1 MYLSTNLLQLI
12 NNNFSE
18 IVIKILI
25 LTFRTEIDGAMS
37 AQTKRGLMMMST
49 RDGKPPPGR
58 QLPQKRNNYAVSIQE
73 SNDAIPFSET
83 QQQQRPVPPVISQVK
98 SSDLSISQGTP
109 TSQVTVVENKRQTPT
124 VTKSN
129 RLMMMTTNSR
139 PPLMKKPKEVKFFN
153 NVTAQSLIC

>member
-1 MYLSTNLLQLI
+1 MMFVLFQCLT
-12 NNNFSE
+12 E
-18 IVIKILI
+18 IFIKILI
-25 LTFRTEIDGAMS
+25 LTFRTDIDGAMS

-58 QLPQKRNNYAVSIQE
+58 QMPQKRNNYSVSIQE
-73 SNDAIPFSET
+73 SNDAVPFSE
-83 QQQQRPVPPVISQVK
+83 RPVPPVISQVK

-124 VTKSN
+124 VTKSD

-139 PPLMKKPKEVKFFN
+139 PPLMKKPKEVKLF
-153 NVTAQSLIC
+153 

>member
-1 MYLSTNLLQLI
+1 
-12 NNNFSE
+12 
-18 IVIKILI
+18 
-25 LTFRTEIDGAMS
+25 
-37 AQTKRGLMMMST
+37 MMST

-83 QQQQRPVPPVISQVK
+83 QQQQRPVAPVISQVK

-124 VTKSN
+124 VTKSD

-139 PPLMKKPKEVKFFN
+139 PPLMKKSKEVKLF
-153 NVTAQSLIC
+153 